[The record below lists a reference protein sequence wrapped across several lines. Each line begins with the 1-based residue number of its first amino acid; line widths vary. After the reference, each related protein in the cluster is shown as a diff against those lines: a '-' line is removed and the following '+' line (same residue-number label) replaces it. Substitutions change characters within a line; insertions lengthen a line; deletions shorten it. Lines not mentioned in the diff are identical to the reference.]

1 MKLCLLR
8 VPVVNFRR
16 ARRPRLPPADRPRNG
31 TQRQTRRWASQ
42 RGSGFREGRTRVPMD
57 DTLQKLDA
65 SAFEPPPEAVDFYV
79 AGLRMLVESGIPFL
93 LSGTYALSCFTG
105 IVRPTKDLDL
115 FCKPSDAPKI
125 LAYFK
130 SKGCEIE
137 VEDERW
143 IGKVWRD
150 GNFFD
155 VIYNISSV
163 SIPITDEWFDENY
176 AVEVYGTRVLITPPT
191 QFILSKL
198 FLQTRYRYDG
208 ADVAHTILK
217 KHDEID
223 WKWLL
228 SAVELYW
235 EVLLINILNF
245 RFIYPTERDLV
256 PRWVFDELIER
267 LKAQEEMP
275 PSGVRICRGRL
286 LSPTDYVIDVS
297 EWGFADVV
305 GKGIDE
311 KHERPEH

>member
-1 MKLCLLR
+1 M
-8 VPVVNFRR
+8 
-16 ARRPRLPPADRPRNG
+16 G
-31 TQRQTRRWASQ
+31 SQ
-42 RGSGFREGRTRVPMD
+42 PQIF
-57 DTLQKLDA
+57 DA
-65 SAFEPPPEAVDFYV
+65 SIFEPPPEAVDFYV
-79 AGLRMLVESGIPFL
+79 ESLRLLTESGIPFL

-105 IVRPTKDLDL
+105 IVRPTKDLDV

-125 LAYFK
+125 LAFFK
-130 SKGCEIE
+130 ARGYEIE

-143 IGKVWRD
+143 IGKVWQ
-150 GNFFD
+150 GENFFD
-155 VIYNISSV
+155 VIFNISSV
-163 SIPITDEWFDENY
+163 SIPITDEWFNGAY
-176 AVEVYGTRVLITPPT
+176 RVEVYGTPVLITPPT

-228 SAVELYW
+228 SSVELYW
-235 EVLLINILNF
+235 EVLLVNILNF

-275 PSGVRICRGRL
+275 PAGLKICRGRL

-311 KHERPEH
+311 KHERPKH